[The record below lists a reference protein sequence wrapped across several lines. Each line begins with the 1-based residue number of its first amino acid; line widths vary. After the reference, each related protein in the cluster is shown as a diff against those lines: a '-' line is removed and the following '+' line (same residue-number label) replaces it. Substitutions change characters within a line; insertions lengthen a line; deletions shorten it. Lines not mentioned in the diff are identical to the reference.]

1 MSDPLLY
8 ALLFAGS
15 ICVYLPIYRYLVARW
30 SSDYVVRRV
39 ESGDID
45 LNYLLEAGGVF
56 DELAKRVVT
65 KFRQSMNVE
74 LGRMVHE
81 SGSGTSGEIAG
92 DPQLMGIE
100 AAGQLLQM
108 VGMKSPPAMLQ
119 YKVAEALGQLM
130 ANHAP
135 GDDFEQ
141 FKP

>member
-1 MSDPLLY
+1 MSDPVLY

-15 ICVYLPIYRYLVARW
+15 LCVYLPIYRYLVARW

-92 DPQLMGIE
+92 DPQLMGLD
-100 AAGQLLQM
+100 AAGELLKM
-108 VGMKSPPAMLQ
+108 VGMRKPPVMLQ
-119 YKVAEALGQLM
+119 YKVAEALGRMIAQQ
-130 ANHAP
+130 AP
-135 GDDFEQ
+135 ADDFEQ